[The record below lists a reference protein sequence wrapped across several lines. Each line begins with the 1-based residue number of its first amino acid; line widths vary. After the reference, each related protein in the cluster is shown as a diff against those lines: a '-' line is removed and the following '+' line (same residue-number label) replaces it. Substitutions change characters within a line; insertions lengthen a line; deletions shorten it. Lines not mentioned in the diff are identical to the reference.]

1 MLVVRATCSGNPQAR
16 MPPYPI
22 ANLGEGGPWYVGSE
36 GVGLILMTVVI
47 IIIVIAAITV
57 RPILDPL

>member
-1 MLVVRATCSGNPQAR
+1 